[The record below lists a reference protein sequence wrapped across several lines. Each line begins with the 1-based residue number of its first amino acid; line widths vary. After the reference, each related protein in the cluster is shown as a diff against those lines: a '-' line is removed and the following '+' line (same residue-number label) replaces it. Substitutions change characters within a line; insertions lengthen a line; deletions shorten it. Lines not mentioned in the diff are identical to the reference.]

1 MIKGSL
7 TLQVAKMSRLTS
19 VLGITDS
26 TTAPRL
32 RLVFRDSCNRNFGAF
47 LSYTHEGTWSEQLDS

>member
-32 RLVFRDSCNRNFGAF
+32 VFCDSCNRNFGAF